1 MTEKD
6 KDKINW
12 EGLLNFL
19 PNSLLYGQRPSVWW
33 TKKHDTDLLRGVYK
47 YGYANYPTIRHAKE
61 YCFLELEK
69 SNKFASIRLKYSP
82 IYIMKSRERLLE
94 LPDI

>member
-1 MTEKD
+1 MLIKKYKDDQLKGIVDKD
-6 KDKINW
+6 KEKINW

-47 YGYANYPTIRHAKE
+47 YGYANYSTIRHAKE
-61 YCFLELEK
+61 YCFSELEK
-69 SNKFASIRLKYSP
+69 SKY
-82 IYIMKSRERLLE
+82 
-94 LPDI
+94 